1 MKQKIGYVFLL
12 LIFGIAAGW
21 IAFSSINLLTNS
33 SRQKEVTIDWIGGSV
48 EYSHKFE
55 GIIPLGT
62 DYYYIGVNSN
72 TGDVYILRTT
82 PKWVNEHFVG
92 NASVDPNGYTFT
104 AVDCKL
110 SGSDLKKAVEG
121 DVQEIIS
128 TAPLFAK
135 RGLEQYHFLYPGAA
149 TPAIIGL
156 ILVISAVIFLILGI
170 FFAVKRPDVPTWGKT
185 AYGILLIVWAL
196 AFALY
201 LTRFGLA
208 L

>member
-12 LIFGIAAGW
+12 LLFSVAAGW

-33 SRQKEVTIDWIGGSV
+33 SRHKEVTIDMIGGHL
-48 EYSHKFE
+48 EYSHKLE

-62 DYYYIGVNSN
+62 DHYYIGMNSN
-72 TGDVYILRTT
+72 TGELYILRAK
-82 PKWVNEHFVG
+82 PSWIEKNFFGGESA
-92 NASVDPNGYTFT
+92 NPNGYTFT
-104 AVDCKL
+104 AVDCTL
-110 SGSDLKKAVEG
+110 SGRDLKDSLEG
-121 DVQEIIS
+121 EVQDVIS
-128 TAPLFAK
+128 SAPLFAK
-135 RGLEQYHFLYPGAA
+135 RGLDKFHYLYPGAA
-149 TPAIIGL
+149 TPAILGL

-170 FFAVKRPDVPTWGKT
+170 FFAVKRPDVATWGKT